1 MKSQFAERFL
11 PFEFEAAG
19 ATRRCLDRQRD
30 AALRAL
36 RLATCP
42 LHCETPLDQ
51 RTVVISL
58 DPLGGGEDPVMACG
72 ASATG
77 TARATASSICTAP
90 TVGQ

>member
-1 MKSQFAERFL
+1 LKSQFAERFL

-19 ATRRCLDRQRD
+19 ATRRCLNRQRD

-36 RLATCP
+36 RFATCP

-58 DPLGGGEDPVMACG
+58 DPLGGGERRRDAERRQRG
-72 ASATG
+72 NHG
-77 TARATASSICTAP
+77 LRRRRIDLH
-90 TVGQ
+90 GRQR